1 MHPVITAW
9 LAMVVVLDRM
19 PRLPDWYSHEFERE
33 AYRVWLLEA
42 EALSDWFNTVRR
54 LAL

>member
-9 LAMVVVLDRM
+9 LAMVTVLDRM
-19 PRLPDWYSHEFERE
+19 PKWTDP
-33 AYRVWLLEA
+33 AYGSWLQEA